1 MIVGETDSFHKTII
15 YLFTCLGSYM
25 ALFSRCFTKAMAV
38 TTSKLVVMKLNIPDK
53 ELKVDA
59 RSTLVTRF
67 VKVLMSNILSSA
79 SGSLICVSSMV
90 RGVKV
95 EEVLLVCI
103 LTMAS

>member
-1 MIVGETDSFHKTII
+1 
-15 YLFTCLGSYM
+15 M
-25 ALFSRCFTKAMAV
+25 ALFSRCLTKAMAV

-53 ELKVDA
+53 ELNVDA

-79 SGSLICVSSMV
+79 SGSLICVSSVV